1 METRLPCPKDDRET
15 RRRRREPEE
24 LAREGLAPLRATA
37 DLGRERS
44 PGHVTHALTSI
55 CACRAGGSAAHSS
68 ASLASL
74 PSLSGFP
81 FSAGVT
87 RGFCF
92 VT

>member
-1 METRLPCPKDDRET
+1 METRLAWPKDDRET
-15 RRRRREPEE
+15 LRREPEE

-55 CACRAGGSAAHSS
+55 CAWRAGGSAAHSS
-68 ASLASL
+68 ASLACP